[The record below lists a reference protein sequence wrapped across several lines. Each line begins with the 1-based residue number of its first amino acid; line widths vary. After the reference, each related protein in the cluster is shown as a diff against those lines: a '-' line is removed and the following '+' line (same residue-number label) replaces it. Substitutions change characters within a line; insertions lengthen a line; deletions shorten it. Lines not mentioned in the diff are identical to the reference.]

1 MHITKVSIHLNNLM
15 DWTLFALRVGLATA
29 AGLIIGLEREI
40 QGKEAGLKTNALVS
54 LGAAIF
60 ILMSLEFE
68 GDKYV
73 DITRV
78 LGQIVVGIGFI
89 GAGTIL
95 EKERKVKGLTT
106 AATIWCSAGTG
117 CLAGFGMYTE
127 LAIVSGIILTI
138 NLIFGYIKH
147 KMKKKAKKEDE
158 KNSD

>member
-1 MHITKVSIHLNNLM
+1 M
-15 DWTLFALRVGLATA
+15 DWSLFALRVGLATV
-29 AGLIIGLEREI
+29 AGLIIGMEREI

-54 LGAAIF
+54 LGAAMF
-60 ILMSLEFE
+60 ILMSMEFE

-95 EKERKVKGLTT
+95 QKGRKVKGLTT
-106 AATIWCSAGTG
+106 AATVWCSAATG
-117 CLAGFGMYTE
+117 CLAGFGMYIE

-138 NLIFGYIKH
+138 NLVFGYIEH
-147 KMKKKAKKEDE
+147 RMLKKKEKEE
-158 KNSD
+158 NSD

>member
-1 MHITKVSIHLNNLM
+1 M

-68 GDKYV
+68 GEKYV

-78 LGQIVVGIGFI
+78 LGQVVVGIGFI

-127 LAIVSGIILTI
+127 LAIVSGIILAI
-138 NLIFGYIKH
+138 NLIFGYIEH
-147 KMKKKAKKEDE
+147 KMKKKAEKED
-158 KNSD
+158 

>member
-1 MHITKVSIHLNNLM
+1 MN
-15 DWTLFALRVGLATA
+15 WELFALRATLATI

-40 QGKEAGLKTNALVS
+40 QGKEAGLKTNALVA
-54 LGAAIF
+54 LGSALF
-60 ILMSLEFE
+60 ILMSLDFE

-95 EKERKVKGLTT
+95 EKQRKVKGLTT
-106 AATIWCSAGTG
+106 AATVWCSAASG

-127 LAIVSGIILTI
+127 LGIVSGIILII
-138 NLIFGYIKH
+138 NLVFGYIEH
-147 KMKKKAKKEDE
+147 KMKKKAKEEGNNEDE
-158 KNSD
+158 ED

>member
-1 MHITKVSIHLNNLM
+1 M
-15 DWTLFALRVGLATA
+15 DWTLFALRVGLATI

-60 ILMSLEFE
+60 ILMSLQFE
-68 GDKYV
+68 GDQYV

-95 EKERKVKGLTT
+95 EKGRKVKGLTT
-106 AATIWCSAGTG
+106 AATVWCSAATG

-127 LAIVSGIILTI
+127 LGIVCGIVLAI
-138 NLIFGYIKH
+138 NLVFGYIEH
-147 KMKKKAKKEDE
+147 KMIKKKKKEE
-158 KNSD
+158 RKSGFKNQDSE

>member
-1 MHITKVSIHLNNLM
+1 MN
-15 DWTLFALRVGLATA
+15 WELFALRATLATI

-40 QGKEAGLKTNALVS
+40 QGKEAGLKTNALVA
-54 LGAAIF
+54 LGSALF
-60 ILMSLEFE
+60 ILMSLDFE

-95 EKERKVKGLTT
+95 EKQRKVKGLTT
-106 AATIWCSAGTG
+106 AATVWCSAASG

-127 LAIVSGIILTI
+127 LGIVSGIILII
-138 NLIFGYIKH
+138 NLVFGYIEH
-147 KMKKKAKKEDE
+147 KMKKKAKEEENNEED
-158 KNSD
+158 DD

>member
-1 MHITKVSIHLNNLM
+1 MN
-15 DWTLFALRVGLATA
+15 WELFALRATLATI

-40 QGKEAGLKTNALVS
+40 QGKEAGLKTNALVA
-54 LGAAIF
+54 LGSALF
-60 ILMSLEFE
+60 ILMSLDFE

-95 EKERKVKGLTT
+95 EKQRKVKGLTT
-106 AATIWCSAGTG
+106 AATVWCSAASG

-127 LAIVSGIILTI
+127 LGIVSGIILII
-138 NLIFGYIKH
+138 NLVFGYIEH
-147 KMKKKAKKEDE
+147 KMKKKAKEEENDE
-158 KNSD
+158 EEND

>member
-1 MHITKVSIHLNNLM
+1 MT
-15 DWTLFALRVGLATA
+15 WELFALRVGLATI
-29 AGLIIGLEREI
+29 AGLVIGLEREL

-95 EKERKVKGLTT
+95 EKQRKVKGLTT
-106 AATIWCSAGTG
+106 AATVWCSAASG
-117 CLAGFGMYTE
+117 CLAGFGLYKE
-127 LAIVSGIILTI
+127 LAVVSGIILCI
-138 NLIFGYIKH
+138 NLVFGYIEH
-147 KMKKKAKKEDE
+147 KMKKKAKDQDE
-158 KNSD
+158 KDSE

>member
-1 MHITKVSIHLNNLM
+1 MN
-15 DWTLFALRVGLATA
+15 WELFALRAILATI

-54 LGAAIF
+54 LGSAMF
-60 ILMSLEFE
+60 ILMSMEFE

-78 LGQIVVGIGFI
+78 LGQVVVGIGFI

-95 EKERKVKGLTT
+95 EKQRKVKGLTT
-106 AATIWCSAGTG
+106 AATVWCSAATG

-127 LAIVSGIILTI
+127 LGIVSAIILII
-138 NLIFGYIKH
+138 NLVFGYIEH
-147 KMKKKAKKEDE
+147 KMKKKAKAEENDKEEQD
-158 KNSD
+158 

>member
-1 MHITKVSIHLNNLM
+1 M
-15 DWTLFALRVGLATA
+15 DWTLFALRVGLATI

-54 LGAAIF
+54 LGACIF

-78 LGQIVVGIGFI
+78 LGQVVVGIGFI

-95 EKERKVKGLTT
+95 QKGREVKGLTT
-106 AATIWCSAGTG
+106 AATIWCSAATG
-117 CLAGFGMYTE
+117 CLAGFGLITE
-127 LAIVSGIILTI
+127 LTIVIGLILLVNLFLGYAIKKITKRRE
-138 NLIFGYIKH
+138 IKENQKLDH
-147 KMKKKAKKEDE
+147 
-158 KNSD
+158 

>member
-1 MHITKVSIHLNNLM
+1 MN
-15 DWTLFALRVGLATA
+15 WELFALRVTLATV

-54 LGAAIF
+54 LGSAIF
-60 ILMSLEFE
+60 ILMALEFE

-78 LGQIVVGIGFI
+78 LGQVVVGIGFI

-106 AATIWCSAGTG
+106 AATVWCSAGTG
-117 CLAGFGMYTE
+117 CLAGFGMFQE
-127 LAIVSGIILTI
+127 LAIVSGIILII
-138 NLIFGYIKH
+138 NLIFGYIEH
-147 KMKKKAKKEDE
+147 KMLKKRKREEDNE
-158 KNSD
+158 D

>member
-1 MHITKVSIHLNNLM
+1 MHSTKVSIHRNNLM

-138 NLIFGYIKH
+138 NLIFGYIEH

-158 KNSD
+158 KHSD

>member
-1 MHITKVSIHLNNLM
+1 M
-15 DWTLFALRVGLATA
+15 DWTLFALRVSLATI

-60 ILMSLEFE
+60 VLMSLEFE

-95 EKERKVKGLTT
+95 QKG
-106 AATIWCSAGTG
+106 
-117 CLAGFGMYTE
+117 
-127 LAIVSGIILTI
+127 
-138 NLIFGYIKH
+138 
-147 KMKKKAKKEDE
+147 
-158 KNSD
+158 

>member
-1 MHITKVSIHLNNLM
+1 MN
-15 DWTLFALRVGLATA
+15 WELFALRATLATI

-40 QGKEAGLKTNALVS
+40 QGKEAGLKTNALVA
-54 LGAAIF
+54 LGSALF
-60 ILMSLEFE
+60 ILMSLDFE

-95 EKERKVKGLTT
+95 EKQRKVKGLTT
-106 AATIWCSAGTG
+106 AATVWCSAASG

-127 LAIVSGIILTI
+127 LGIVSGIILII
-138 NLIFGYIKH
+138 NLVFGYIEH
-147 KMKKKAKKEDE
+147 KMKKKAKEEENDEEED
-158 KNSD
+158 N

>member
-1 MHITKVSIHLNNLM
+1 MNWELF
-15 DWTLFALRVGLATA
+15 TLRATLATI

-40 QGKEAGLKTNALVS
+40 QGKEAGLKTNALVA
-54 LGAAIF
+54 LGSALF
-60 ILMSLEFE
+60 ILMSLDFE

-95 EKERKVKGLTT
+95 EKQRKVKGLTT
-106 AATIWCSAGTG
+106 AATVWCSAASG

-127 LAIVSGIILTI
+127 LGIVSGIILII
-138 NLIFGYIKH
+138 NLVFGYIEH
-147 KMKKKAKKEDE
+147 KMKKKAKEEENNEED
-158 KNSD
+158 DD

>member
-1 MHITKVSIHLNNLM
+1 M
-15 DWTLFALRVGLATA
+15 DWTLFALRVCLATI

-60 ILMSLEFE
+60 ILMSVEFQGE
-68 GDKYV
+68 KYV

-95 EKERKVKGLTT
+95 EKKRKVKGLTT
-106 AATIWCSAGTG
+106 AATVWCSAATG

-127 LAIVSGIILTI
+127 LGIVSGIILII
-138 NLIFGYIKH
+138 NLVFGYIEH
-147 KMKKKAKKEDE
+147 KMIKKKKKEE
-158 KNSD
+158 KERKQESE

>member
-1 MHITKVSIHLNNLM
+1 M
-15 DWTLFALRVGLATA
+15 DWTLFALRVSLATI

-54 LGAAIF
+54 LGASIF

-78 LGQIVVGIGFI
+78 LGQVVVGIGFI

-95 EKERKVKGLTT
+95 EKKRKVKGLTT

-117 CLAGFGMYTE
+117 CLAGFGMYHE
-127 LAIVSGIILTI
+127 LGIVCGIILII
-138 NLIFGYIKH
+138 NLVFGYIEH
-147 KMKKKAKKEDE
+147 KMKKKAKDGEE
-158 KNSD
+158 ESN